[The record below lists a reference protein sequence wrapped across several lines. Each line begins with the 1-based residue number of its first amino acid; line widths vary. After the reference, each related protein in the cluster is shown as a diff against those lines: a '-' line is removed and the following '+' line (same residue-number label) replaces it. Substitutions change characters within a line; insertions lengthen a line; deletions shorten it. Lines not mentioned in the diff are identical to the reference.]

1 MKILI
6 VGGSGF
12 IGSHLCQHL
21 AENSDYSVTILTRN
35 IAKYNHI
42 ANELVI
48 NQLDSNVTYDVIINL
63 AGEKIDKQRWTEKFK
78 KELYTSRINT
88 TGMIVEYIR
97 VTAIKPKLLI
107 SGSAIGYYG
116 GKFSHQLCSAWEK
129 CALQARSYGVL
140 VAIVRTGV
148 VLSGD
153 GGALK
158 KLILPFRLGLG
169 MVLGQGSQFMSWI
182 HIKDYIK
189 IIEFIINK
197 NLDGVF
203 NMVSEHPATNKH
215 FSILLA
221 ETLHR
226 PLLFR
231 MPSRLVIWVFGQM
244 GQELLLD
251 SIKVFPEQII
261 AAGYTFEFSELD
273 QVFKDI
279 LDQ

>member
-1 MKILI
+1 MKVLI

-12 IGSHLCQHL
+12 IGSHLCKFL
-21 AENSDYSVTILTRN
+21 AQKSDYSVTIFTRN

-48 NQLDSNVTYDVIINL
+48 NQLDINVTYDVIINL
-63 AGEKIDKQRWTEKFK
+63 AGEKIDKQRWTDKFK
-78 KELYTSRINT
+78 KELYVSRINAT
-88 TGMIVEYIR
+88 EMIIEYIR
-97 VTAIKPKLLI
+97 FTAIKPRLLI

-129 CALQARSYGVL
+129 CASQAKRYGVI
-140 VAIVRTGV
+140 VAILRTGV

-158 KLILPFRLGLG
+158 KLLWPFRLGLG
-169 MVLGQGSQFMSWI
+169 VVLGQGSQFMSWI
-182 HIKDYIK
+182 HIKDYIQ
-189 IIEFIINK
+189 IVEFIINK
-197 NLDGVF
+197 DLDGEF
-203 NMVSEHPATNKH
+203 NMVSEHPVTNKH
-215 FSILLA
+215 FSVLLA
-221 ETLHR
+221 KALHR

-231 MPSRLVIWVFGQM
+231 MPSQLVIWIFGQM

-251 SIKVFPEQII
+251 SIKVFPEQIL
-261 AAGYTFEFSELD
+261 AAGYSFQFSELD

-279 LDQ
+279 LDK